1 MTHPPAPPSPKQPQH
16 AEDDS
21 AQRTPPHPPHA
32 NVPDENGEPPSV
44 KRGDDP
50 LWSEPPV
57 ENE

>member
-1 MTHPPAPPSPKQPQH
+1 MATPPGKRDTPPPEDPAIRRPAPPYPR
-16 AEDDS
+16 E
-21 AQRTPPHPPHA
+21 A
-32 NVPDENGEPPSV
+32 NVPDDNGEPPSV

>member
-1 MTHPPAPPSPKQPQH
+1 MPTSPGKRDSSVPEDPATRPPAPPYPR
-16 AEDDS
+16 E
-21 AQRTPPHPPHA
+21 A

-50 LWSEPPV
+50 AWSEPPV